1 MKKRL
6 RPVCRRSGRYAEGVA
21 RSDAR
26 EKGENLDRLAAE
38 GVVGSINLGSWA
50 TRQLTRWKTLED
62 GQRQLVAALDL
73 TPAPSTLTPR
83 PATRRAFAETVQFLE
98 LFLHRER
105 RAPAARKA
113 STVDGDTV
121 KIGPWF
127 AKMRT
132 KHRAGQLDPEHER
145 LVAALFEG
153 DWTAKDPAPAFA

>member
-6 RPVCRRSGRYAEGVA
+6 RPVRRRSGRYAEGIA

-26 EKGENLDRLAAE
+26 EKDGNLDRLAAE

-50 TRQLTRWKTLED
+50 TRQLTRWKALED

-73 TPAPSTLTPR
+73 TPAPQHPDPSPRHSPHLRRDRPVPRAVSPSRAPR
-83 PATRRAFAETVQFLE
+83 PAA
-98 LFLHRER
+98 RE
-105 RAPAARKA
+105 AI
-113 STVDGDTV
+113 TVDGDTV